1 MPTLSASRPSLS
13 VKIDVERPIRFNW
26 HAACRFE
33 ESYGKTVP
41 EAMQQTVGARVIT
54 YLAWAG
60 MLHKEPSLTLREAER
75 RIQSFLNQDGDIAI
89 LAQELI
95 KALAVSGIMGKI
107 KTDEERDAEA
117 AAGGDKS
124 PSDPPQESVE

>member
-1 MPTLSASRPSLS
+1 MPTLSASRPALN
-13 VKIDVERPIRFNW
+13 VKLDVERPIRFNW

-33 ESYGKTVP
+33 ESYGRTIP
-41 EAMQQTVGARVIT
+41 ESMQQIVGARVIT

-75 RIQSFLNQDGDIAI
+75 RIQSYLNQDGDIAV

-107 KTDEERDAEA
+107 KTEEELEADAQKS
-117 AAGGDKS
+117 GGEQA
-124 PSDPPQESVE
+124 PVDPPSEE

>member
-1 MPTLSASRPSLS
+1 MPTLSASRPALN
-13 VKIDVERPIRFNW
+13 VKLDVERPIRFNW

-33 ESYGKTVP
+33 ESYGRTIP
-41 EAMQQTVGARVIT
+41 ESMQQTVGARVIT

-75 RIQSFLNQDGDIAI
+75 RIQSYLNQDGDIAV

-107 KTDEERDAEA
+107 KTEEELEADAQKS
-117 AAGGDKS
+117 GGEQA
-124 PSDPPQESVE
+124 PVDPPSEE

>member
-1 MPTLSASRPSLS
+1 MPTLSASRPALN
-13 VKIDVERPIRFNW
+13 VKLDVERPIRFNW

-33 ESYGKTVP
+33 ESYGRTIP
-41 EAMQQTVGARVIT
+41 ESMQQTVGARVIT

-75 RIQSFLNQDGDIAI
+75 RIQSYLNQDGDIAV

-95 KALAVSGIMGKI
+95 KALAVSGIMGKV
-107 KTDEERDAEA
+107 KTEEELEAEA
-117 AAGGDKS
+117 QKSGGEQA
-124 PSDPPQESVE
+124 PVDPPSEE